1 MIRHAFF
8 LATRYIN
15 ASKGM
20 SFLLVFGLSIA
31 LYLPLFSYFAAE
43 LAQEKLIER
52 GYSSPILVGYKG
64 DQFDLTMNALYFR
77 GRVRDSITMQVHQN
91 LQARG
96 DGTSVP
102 LHIHHTASQS
112 PIVGTTLDY
121 FEERRLT
128 IEDGRMFAVIGEV
141 VAGSDVAEDFHL
153 KIGDTIRSDVT
164 NLYNIAGSYPMT
176 LNVVGILSP
185 SETEDDRAFFV
196 SIQSGW
202 ALDGLLHGH
211 EKVTAKDSL
220 NPQAKEGE
228 NLEATAAIFLFPEI
242 TKENRGTFH
251 LHGLESEMP
260 IDSILFFPNSKKAHD
275 QVLGEMELTSLHHAV
290 RPHLVIE
297 NILSIVFA
305 IEKALYGYFGVLCM
319 ATLSFLGLIF
329 SLRYRLRKDEFILM
343 ERIGGAKNIILV
355 MLCTELAVIF
365 FMAILLAGVFSWT
378 SLYALQIV
386 LS

>member
-1 MIRHAFF
+1 MIHHAFF
-8 LATRYIN
+8 LAVRYIR
-15 ASKGM
+15 ATKWTS
-20 SFLLVFGLSIA
+20 LLLIFGISVA
-31 LYLPLFSYFAAE
+31 LYLPIFSYFAAE
-43 LAQEKLIER
+43 IANDKLMER
-52 GYSSPILVGYKG
+52 GKASPILIGYKG

-77 GRVRDSITMQVHQN
+77 GTVRDSITMKVHEV
-91 LQARG
+91 LQSRG
-96 DGTSVP
+96 DGASVP

-121 FEERRLT
+121 FDLRALQ
-128 IEDGRMFAVIGEV
+128 IQSGRFFTVIGEV
-141 VAGSDVAEDFHL
+141 VAGSDAADEFHL
-153 KIGDTIRSDVT
+153 QIGDSIRSDVT
-164 NLYNIAGSYPMT
+164 NLYNIAGAYPMT
-176 LNVVGILSP
+176 LKVVGILEA

-196 SIQSGW
+196 SVQTGW

-211 EKVTAKDSL
+211 EKVTAKTSL
-220 NPQAKEGE
+220 NPEAKEGE

-242 TKENRGTFH
+242 TEENRDTFH
-251 LHGLESEMP
+251 MHGLQSEMP
-260 IDSILFFPNSKKAHD
+260 IDSILFFPDSQKAHD

-290 RPHLVIE
+290 RPQLVIE

-305 IEKALYGYFGVLCM
+305 IERALYGYFGVLCM
-319 ATLSFLGLIF
+319 AMVSFLGLIF

-365 FMAILLAGVFSWT
+365 FLAVLLAGLFSWG
-378 SLYALQIV
+378 SLHALQIF